1 MNVLL
6 PKTPFVYNNGAAV
19 VEGNFLYIY
28 RPVDFN
34 DLMYA
39 LTYEI
44 YRDDM
49 RCFYCGEPLTEK
61 QRTLDHRLPVDLG
74 GPSLTNNLVPT
85 CRKCNSTKGN
95 LTEEQFKKFMR
106 FSKPEEAKLYRL
118 GIERGHKE
126 IRQGK
131 KIIPPEW
138 LCPPDYPLNVI
149 KMRMHVD
156 VPLGRGY
163 NSIKRK
169 HNKYGAILRPVII
182 SANKELLDGFNVCL
196 FAKGHNCWE
205 KVSIIKLDNV
215 VTMY

>member
-49 RCFYCGEPLTEK
+49 RCFYCGELLTEK
-61 QRTLDHRLPVDLG
+61 QRTLDHRFPVDLG

-85 CRKCNSTKGN
+85 CRKCNST
-95 LTEEQFKKFMR
+95 
-106 FSKPEEAKLYRL
+106 
-118 GIERGHKE
+118 
-126 IRQGK
+126 
-131 KIIPPEW
+131 
-138 LCPPDYPLNVI
+138 
-149 KMRMHVD
+149 
-156 VPLGRGY
+156 
-163 NSIKRK
+163 
-169 HNKYGAILRPVII
+169 
-182 SANKELLDGFNVCL
+182 
-196 FAKGHNCWE
+196 
-205 KVSIIKLDNV
+205 
-215 VTMY
+215 